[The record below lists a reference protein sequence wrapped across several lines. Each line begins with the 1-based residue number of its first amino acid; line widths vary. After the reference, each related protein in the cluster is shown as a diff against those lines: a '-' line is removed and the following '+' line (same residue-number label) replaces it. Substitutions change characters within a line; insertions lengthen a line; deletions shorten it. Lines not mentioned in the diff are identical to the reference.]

1 AAGGEHG
8 VSISFMSEQGR
19 FLARLAPAV
28 SGNVLLRRQQYRLA
42 DQEDRCVAVARPIV
56 AAKIQN
62 CRMLLL
68 RAAREIDRPEQSEPL
83 QRAATRLSNNL
94 DTLAGSATLDSVRG
108 CEGDAARAYFGAFNC
123 MIRQQQE
130 TFSMSE
136 RSRRPPLDPLNAL
149 LSFLYAILTHDMASA
164 LEEVGLDP
172 AVGFLHTD
180 RPGRL
185 SLALDLMEEF
195 RPLLA
200 DRLALSLINLR
211 QVRENGFSV
220 QPVAR
225 CL

>member
-1 AAGGEHG
+1 
-8 VSISFMSEQGR
+8 
-19 FLARLAPAV
+19 
-28 SGNVLLRRQQYRLA
+28 
-42 DQEDRCVAVARPIV
+42 
-56 AAKIQN
+56 
-62 CRMLLL
+62 
-68 RAAREIDRPEQSEPL
+68 
-83 QRAATRLSNNL
+83 
-94 DTLAGSATLDSVRG
+94 
-108 CEGDAARAYFGAFNC
+108 
-123 MIRQQQE
+123 
-130 TFSMSE
+130 MSE